1 MKLLLAVG
9 IALLL
14 IAIVGGIY
22 TGMFIS
28 EATPELSE
36 EKTTEETAI
45 VCNIPYISHGE
56 ECCLDQNSN
65 GVCDENELK
74 SDCPY
79 ECCDGTIYQIKT
91 CSSGYLCVD
100 NKCESI
106 SPKLSLTIDAC
117 KTSSNIFEELFEVT
131 DIYATV
137 TNYGTE
143 EAMYVKITSTANDA
157 KTIYRRSKGTIKSL
171 PANSSQKF
179 KVIVDTEEDIPTE
192 VNVTASCDECL
203 PKSVSATNPNCYADY
218 EGIAN
223 EIQEWV
229 ELGGRVIPFS
239 G

>member
-1 MKLLLAVG
+1 MKVLLAVA
-9 IALLL
+9 IALLA
-14 IAIVGGIY
+14 IAIIGGIY

-28 EATPELSE
+28 QPTTEVFE
-36 EKTTEETAI
+36 EKPTEETVMI
-45 VCNIPYISHGE
+45 CKPPYISHGE

-65 GVCDENELK
+65 DICDENEIK

-79 ECCDGTIYQIKT
+79 ECCDGTTYQIKT
-91 CSSGYLCVD
+91 CKSEYLCID
-100 NKCESI
+100 NKCEVKG
-106 SPKLSLTIDAC
+106 PKLSLTIDAC
-117 KTSSNIFEELFEVT
+117 KTSFNIFEELFEVT

-137 TNYGTE
+137 TNYGAE

-171 PANSSQKF
+171 PVNSSQKF

-203 PKSVSATNPNCYADY
+203 PKSVSATNPNCHADY
-218 EGIAN
+218 EDIMS
-223 EIQEWV
+223 EIEEWV